1 MVFEDG
7 GTVHAGEHGE
17 FARKRGDDV
26 HGIAAAGEGLGV
38 ETEFRMHSACA
49 LVIQKDTSAVRIAFE
64 IFVSVDGDGE
74 IVRIRLT
81 LPVEIGETN
90 AFRLFQTDV
99 ETAAA
104 PSAKEAAVM
113 LMLCDMDFVFRHV
126 YAA

>member
-1 MVFEDG
+1 M
-7 GTVHAGEHGE
+7 
-17 FARKRGDDV
+17 
-26 HGIAAAGEGLGV
+26 
-38 ETEFRMHSACA
+38 
-49 LVIQKDTSAVRIAFE
+49 
-64 IFVSVDGDGE
+64 SVDGDGE

>member
-38 ETEFRMHSACA
+38 ETEFRMHAACA
-49 LVIQKDTSAVRIAFE
+49 FFVQKDASAVCIAFE
-64 IFVSVDGDGE
+64 IFVPVDGDGE
-74 IVRIRLT
+74 VVGIGLP
-81 LPVEIGETN
+81 LPVEIGETD
-90 AFRLFQTDV
+90 AFRFVQTDM

-113 LMLCDMDFVFRHV
+113 LMLRDMDFVFRHV
-126 YAA
+126 FAA

>member
-7 GTVHAGEHGE
+7 GAVHSGEYGE

-26 HGIAAAGEGLGV
+26 HGITTAGEGLGV
-38 ETEFRMHSACA
+38 KAEFRMHAACA
-49 LVIQKDTSAVRIAFE
+49 FFVQKDASAVRIAFE
-64 IFVSVDGDGE
+64 IFMAVDGDGE
-74 IVRIRLT
+74 VVRIGVP
-81 LPVEIGETN
+81 LPVEIGEPY
-90 AFRLFQTDV
+90 AFRLVQTDM

-126 YAA
+126 FAA